1 MEYTPYLVHYG
12 VKGMKWGVRRTDAQ
26 LARARGKSGTSNSKS
41 SDADKEKRRST
52 AKKVAATT
60 AAVVTVAAAATI
72 YAKNKDAIDGFV
84 SKYANQ
90 AVSSVKA
97 VKSSVYADNKDFV
110 DSIANKSSAVAKK
123 RSARDA
129 NYAKIHK
136 DKVLKSA
143 SKLNKY
149 KDYYDEDTVK
159 EALSKIKTEQE
170 LHELS
175 RKQIRNGA
183 DYVQAIL
190 AYGTAA
196 TTAYNM
202 LKKSKKP
209 NKKKKD

>member
-26 LARARGKSGTSNSKS
+26 LARARGKSGASNSKT
-41 SDADKEKRRST
+41 SDADKEKRRAT
-52 AKKVAATT
+52 AKKVATAT

-72 YAKNKDAIDGFV
+72 YAKNKDAIDSFV

-90 AVSSVKA
+90 AVSSVKTTKQNA
-97 VKSSVYADNKDFV
+97 A
-110 DSIANKSSAVAKK
+110 AKK
-123 RSARDA
+123 ATKDA
-129 NYAKIHK
+129 AYAKTHK
-136 DKVLKSA
+136 EAILKSA

-149 KDYYDEDTVK
+149 KNHYDEQTVRD
-159 EALSKIKTEQE
+159 AMSKIRTEQE

-190 AYGTAA
+190 TYGTVA

-202 LKKSKKP
+202 LKKSKKSD
-209 NKKKKD
+209 KKKKD

>member
-26 LARARGKSGTSNSKS
+26 LARARGKSGASNSKT
-41 SDADKEKRRST
+41 SDADKEKRIAT
-52 AKKVAATT
+52 AKKVATAT

-84 SKYANQ
+84 SKYADQ
-90 AVSSVKA
+90 AISSIKTTKQNATVKKA
-97 VKSSVYADNKDFV
+97 TKD
-110 DSIANKSSAVAKK
+110 AA
-123 RSARDA
+123 
-129 NYAKIHK
+129 YAKTHK
-136 DKVLKSA
+136 DAILKSA

-149 KDYYDEDTVK
+149 KYHYDAKTVEDAMK
-159 EALSKIKTEQE
+159 KIRTEQE

-190 AYGTAA
+190 TYGTVA

-202 LKKSKKP
+202 LNKSKKP
-209 NKKKKD
+209 DKKKK

>member
-26 LARARGKSGTSNSKS
+26 LARARGKSGASNSKT

-72 YAKNKDAIDGFV
+72 YAKNKDSIDSFV
-84 SKYANQ
+84 SKYADQ
-90 AVSSVKA
+90 AISSIKTTKQNA
-97 VKSSVYADNKDFV
+97 A
-110 DSIANKSSAVAKK
+110 AKK
-123 RSARDA
+123 AAKDA
-129 NYAKIHK
+129 AYAKTHK
-136 DKVLKSA
+136 DAILKSA

-149 KDYYDEDTVK
+149 KDHYDAKTVEDAMK
-159 EALSKIKTEQE
+159 KIRTEQE

-190 AYGTAA
+190 MYGTVA

-209 NKKKKD
+209 EKKKK

>member
-26 LARARGKSGTSNSKS
+26 LARARGKSGASSSKT
-41 SDADKEKRRST
+41 SDADKEKRRAT
-52 AKKVAATT
+52 AKKVATAT
-60 AAVVTVAAAATI
+60 AAVVTVAVAATI
-72 YAKNKDAIDGFV
+72 YAKNKDAIDSFV
-84 SKYANQ
+84 SKYADQ
-90 AVSSVKA
+90 AVSSIKTTKQNAA
-97 VKSSVYADNKDFV
+97 VKKSAKDAAYAQT
-110 DSIANKSSAVAKK
+110 
-123 RSARDA
+123 
-129 NYAKIHK
+129 HK
-136 DKVLKSA
+136 DAILKSA

-149 KDYYDEDTVK
+149 KDHYDEQTVK
-159 EALSKIKTEQE
+159 DAMSKIRTEQE

-190 AYGTAA
+190 TYGTVA

-209 NKKKKD
+209 DKKKK

>member
-26 LARARGKSGTSNSKS
+26 LARARGKSGASSSKT
-41 SDADKEKRRST
+41 SDADKEKRRAT
-52 AKKVAATT
+52 AKKVATAT
-60 AAVVTVAAAATI
+60 AAVVTVAVAATI
-72 YAKNKDAIDGFV
+72 YAKNKDAIDSFV
-84 SKYANQ
+84 SKYADQ
-90 AVSSVKA
+90 AVSSIKTTKQNAA
-97 VKSSVYADNKDFV
+97 VKKSAKDAAYAQT
-110 DSIANKSSAVAKK
+110 
-123 RSARDA
+123 
-129 NYAKIHK
+129 HK
-136 DKVLKSA
+136 DAILKSA

-149 KDYYDEDTVK
+149 KDYYDAKTVEDAMK
-159 EALSKIKTEQE
+159 KIRTEQE

-190 AYGTAA
+190 TYGTVA

-209 NKKKKD
+209 DKKKK

>member
-1 MEYTPYLVHYG
+1 MEYTPYLIHYG

-26 LARARGKSGTSNSKS
+26 LARARGKSGASSSKT

-52 AKKVAATT
+52 AKKVATAT

-72 YAKNKDAIDGFV
+72 YAKNKDAIDSFV

-90 AVSSVKA
+90 AISSIKTTKQNA
-97 VKSSVYADNKDFV
+97 A
-110 DSIANKSSAVAKK
+110 AKK
-123 RSARDA
+123 ATKDA
-129 NYAKIHK
+129 AYAKSHK
-136 DKVLKSA
+136 DTVLKSA

-149 KDYYDEDTVK
+149 KDYYDAKTVSD
-159 EALSKIKTEQE
+159 AMSKIRTEQE

-190 AYGTAA
+190 TYGTVA

-209 NKKKKD
+209 DKKKK

>member
-1 MEYTPYLVHYG
+1 MEYTPYLIHYG

-26 LARARGKSGTSNSKS
+26 LARARGKSGASSSKA

-52 AKKVAATT
+52 VKKVATAT

-72 YAKNKDAIDGFV
+72 YAKNKDAIDSFV

-90 AVSSVKA
+90 AVSSIKTTKQNA
-97 VKSSVYADNKDFV
+97 A
-110 DSIANKSSAVAKK
+110 AKK
-123 RSARDA
+123 ATKDA
-129 NYAKIHK
+129 AYAKTHK
-136 DKVLKSA
+136 EAILKSA

-149 KDYYDEDTVK
+149 KDHYDEQTVK
-159 EALSKIKTEQE
+159 DAMSKIRTEQE

-190 AYGTAA
+190 TYGTVA

-209 NKKKKD
+209 DKKKRD

>member
-26 LARARGKSGTSNSKS
+26 LARARSKSGASNSKT
-41 SDADKEKRRST
+41 SDADKEKRRAT
-52 AKKVAATT
+52 AKKVATAT

-72 YAKNKDAIDGFV
+72 YAKNKDAIDDFV
-84 SKYANQ
+84 SKYADRAISSIENGKKVAISKRAA
-90 AVSSVKA
+90 AVVK
-97 VKSSVYADNKDFV
+97 KQINDSVYADTHKT
-110 DSIANKSSAVAKK
+110 SI
-123 RSARDA
+123 
-129 NYAKIHK
+129 
-136 DKVLKSA
+136 LKSA

-149 KDYYDEDTVK
+149 KDHYDEQTVK
-159 EALSKIKTEQE
+159 DAMSKIRTEQE

-190 AYGTAA
+190 TYGTVA

-202 LKKSKKP
+202 LKKPKKP
-209 NKKKKD
+209 DKKKKD

>member
-26 LARARGKSGTSNSKS
+26 LARARGKSDTSNSKT
-41 SDADKEKRRST
+41 SDADKEKRRAT
-52 AKKVAATT
+52 AKKVATAT

-72 YAKNKDAIDGFV
+72 YAKNKDAIDSFV
-84 SKYANQ
+84 SKYADQ
-90 AVSSVKA
+90 AISSIKTTKQNAVVKKA
-97 VKSSVYADNKDFV
+97 TKD
-110 DSIANKSSAVAKK
+110 AA
-123 RSARDA
+123 
-129 NYAKIHK
+129 YAKAHK
-136 DKVLKSA
+136 DAILKSA

-149 KDYYDEDTVK
+149 KDHYDAKTVEDAMK
-159 EALSKIKTEQE
+159 KIRTEQE

-190 AYGTAA
+190 TYGTVA

-209 NKKKKD
+209 DKKKKN

>member
-26 LARARGKSGTSNSKS
+26 LARARGKSGASNSKT
-41 SDADKEKRRST
+41 SDADKEKRRAT
-52 AKKVAATT
+52 AKKVATAT

-72 YAKNKDAIDGFV
+72 YAKNKDAIDSFV
-84 SKYANQ
+84 SKYADQ
-90 AVSSVKA
+90 AISSIKTTKQNAVVKKA
-97 VKSSVYADNKDFV
+97 TKD
-110 DSIANKSSAVAKK
+110 AA
-123 RSARDA
+123 
-129 NYAKIHK
+129 YAKAHK
-136 DKVLKSA
+136 DAILKSA

-149 KDYYDEDTVK
+149 KDHYDAKTVEDAMK
-159 EALSKIKTEQE
+159 KIRTEQE

-190 AYGTAA
+190 TYGTVA

-209 NKKKKD
+209 DKKKKN